1 METKRRTRRS
11 RADDLSGPS
20 PQIMMMAIDQI
31 APDPKNPRIHDRQ
44 QLRAIARSIET
55 FGFNAPILVRSDN
68 QIVAGHGRLEAAKLL
83 QMTEVPVIRLDHLT
97 GPQARA
103 YLIADNKLS
112 ERSRWDDQH
121 LAEYLKALQETALEF
136 DLDATGFELP
146 EIDLRIQS
154 LNPIEGADEADEFEV
169 GDDPQVAAPGDLWIL
184 GKHRII
190 CGNALTPQTYA
201 ALMGDQRAGAVF
213 TDPPFNLKIH
223 GHVSGKGRRRH
234 REFDM
239 ASGEMTRTEFEAFL
253 AGWLS
258 LATAY
263 SEDSAVQ
270 FMCMDWR
277 HIGEAVTAIDKA
289 GHELINLCVWAKTN
303 GGMGSL
309 YRSRHELVFVYR
321 RQGQTHRNN
330 VQLGVH
336 GRNRTNV
343 WNYPGATSFSARE
356 KNKAESLHP
365 TVKPIALVAD
375 AILDV
380 TAPGEIVLDP
390 FLGSGTTLLAAER
403 TGRRGYG
410 IELDPQY
417 VDLAIRRWQRMTKE
431 VVRLSDGRTFD
442 EVRLARLSD
451 PSAAPSDL
459 EA

>member
-1 METKRRTRRS
+1 METKRRSRRS

-20 PQIMMMAIDQI
+20 PQIIMMAIDQI

-44 QLRAIARSIET
+44 QVRAIARSIET

-68 QIVAGHGRLEAAKLL
+68 QIVAGHGRLEAAKVL

-97 GPQARA
+97 GTQARA
-103 YLIADNKLS
+103 YLIADNKLA

-154 LNPIEGADEADEFEV
+154 LNPIEGTDPADEFDE
-169 GDDPQVAAPGDLWIL
+169 GDEPQVAALGDLWSL
-184 GKHRII
+184 GEHRIF

-201 ALMGDQRAGAVF
+201 ALMEDRRAGAVF

-223 GHVSGKGRRRH
+223 GHVSGKGKRRH
-234 REFDM
+234 REFAM

-253 AGWLS
+253 TGWLA

-263 SEDSAVQ
+263 SEDASVQ

-277 HIGEAVTAIDKA
+277 HVGEAVAAIEKA
-289 GHELINLCVWAKTN
+289 GHELINICVWAKTN

-309 YRSRHELVFVYR
+309 YRSRHELVLVYR
-321 RQGQTHRNN
+321 RHGQSHRNN

-343 WNYPGATSFSARE
+343 WNYPGATTFTARG

-390 FLGSGTTLLAAER
+390 FLGSGTTILAAER

-417 VDLAIRRWQRMTKE
+417 VDLAIRRWQRMTNE
-431 VVRLSDGRTFD
+431 VARLSDGRTFE

-451 PSAAPSDL
+451 PSAAMSDP

>member
-1 METKRRTRRS
+1 VAYKSSSKVES
-11 RADDLSGPS
+11 LPLS
-20 PQIMMMAIDQI
+20 AIR
-31 APDPKNPRIHDRQ
+31 PDPKNPRIHDRQ
-44 QLRAIARSIET
+44 QVRAIARSIEA

-83 QMTEVPVIRLDHLT
+83 QMTAVPVIRLDHLT
-97 GPQARA
+97 GPKARA

-154 LNPIEGADEADEFEV
+154 LNPIEGADPADEFDAGEE
-169 GDDPQVAAPGDLWIL
+169 PQVTAPGDLWLL
-184 GKHRII
+184 GDHRIF
-190 CGNALTPQTYA
+190 CGNSLTPQTYA
-201 ALMGDQRAGAVF
+201 ALMEDRRAGAVF
-213 TDPPFNLKIH
+213 TDPPYNVKIH
-223 GHVSGKGRRRH
+223 GHVSGKGKRHH
-234 REFDM
+234 REFAM

-253 AGWLS
+253 GGWLT
-258 LATAY
+258 LVTAY
-263 SEDSAVQ
+263 SEEAAVQ

-277 HIGEAVTAIDKA
+277 HVGEAIAAIEKA
-289 GHELINLCVWAKTN
+289 GHELINICVWAKTN

-309 YRSRHELVFVYR
+309 YRSRHELVLVYR
-321 RQGQTHRNN
+321 RSGQSHRNN

-336 GRNRTNV
+336 GRYRTNV
-343 WNYPGATSFSARE
+343 WNYPGATSFSARG
-356 KNKAESLHP
+356 KNKAETLHP

-417 VDLAIRRWQRMTKE
+417 VDLAIRRWQRMTNE
-431 VVRLSDGRTFD
+431 VARLSDGRTFD

-451 PSAAPSDL
+451 SASAASDPG
-459 EA
+459 A